1 MSVAALLAIIAG
13 TPLAGTPL
21 AASANPTSVTGAG
34 SGFAPETVTTG
45 STTVTAAGGVAPYT
59 YNWVRV
65 SGDANIRTTNPAA
78 ATTRFEYV
86 NMPVGASASAIFRC
100 TVTDAALA
108 TVIVEVTADLMN

>member
-1 MSVAALLAIIAG
+1 MSVAALLAIIGGAG
-13 TPLAGTPL
+13 MPL

-34 SGFAPETVTTG
+34 AGFLPEPVRTD

-65 SGDANIRTTNPAA
+65 SGNANINITNPAA
-78 ATTRFEYV
+78 AITQFQYV
-86 NMPVGASASAIFRC
+86 NMPVGAFASAIFRC

-108 TVIVEVTADLMN
+108 TVIVEVTADLMNY

>member
-1 MSVAALLAIIAG
+1 MSVAALLAII
-13 TPLAGTPL
+13 AGTPL

-34 SGFAPETVTTG
+34 SGFATQTVTTG

-65 SGDANIRTTNPAA
+65 SGDANIRTTNPAMA
-78 ATTRFEYV
+78 ITNFQYV

-108 TVIVEVTADLMN
+108 TVIVEVTAELMN

>member
-1 MSVAALLAIIAG
+1 MSVAALLAII
-13 TPLAGTPL
+13 AGTPL

-34 SGFAPETVTTG
+34 SGFAPQTVTTG

-65 SGDANIRTTNPAA
+65 SGNANITTTNPAMA
-78 ATTRFEYV
+78 ITKFEYV
-86 NMPVGASASAIFRC
+86 NMPVGTSASAIFRC

-108 TVIVEVTADLMN
+108 TVIVEVTADLTN